1 MLLTGKVVIISGIGP
16 GLGVKLALESAREGA
31 EGVVVAART
40 PSKLNDAE
48 ERIFAISK
56 TCKVLKVAVDIT
68 DPAECECLVKEAIGA
83 FGRIDVLINSAFCY
97 GSEESLETVSM
108 ESCKEVFDTNVFG
121 SLQLTQQVIP
131 EMRRL
136 GGGSILF
143 INTQAIRR
151 PSRSGIYAAS
161 KGALRVLAMYL
172 AKELGQFGIRVNTL
186 LPGLMWGRPVEEFV
200 MRDAGDKGI
209 SEGQIIKKLSEN
221 MALRR
226 IVSDDEVA
234 RAAMLLVSDYASA
247 VTGALLDA
255 NGGEF
260 LP

>member
-1 MLLTGKVVIISGIGP
+1 
-16 GLGVKLALESAREGA
+16 
-31 EGVVVAART
+31 
-40 PSKLNDAE
+40 
-48 ERIFAISK
+48 
-56 TCKVLKVAVDIT
+56 
-68 DPAECECLVKEAIGA
+68 
-83 FGRIDVLINSAFCY
+83 
-97 GSEESLETVSM
+97 
-108 ESCKEVFDTNVFG
+108 
-121 SLQLTQQVIP
+121 
-131 EMRRL
+131 
-136 GGGSILF
+136 
-143 INTQAIRR
+143 
-151 PSRSGIYAAS
+151 
-161 KGALRVLAMYL
+161 
-172 AKELGQFGIRVNTL
+172 
-186 LPGLMWGRPVEEFV
+186 